1 MSRRGLY
8 ILHDASAGDAFHDS
22 AERYPPPRCH
32 PETRKQI
39 LDDLWEWSSSS
50 DPSRSVLWLYGP
62 AGAGKSAIAQ
72 SFCQNLERDGRL
84 WGSFFFKRGDTSRG
98 NAKRLFSTLAYQLAL
113 VENTTHS
120 DSTSVIAR
128 RVEENPSIL
137 DRSLSVQLQAL
148 IIEPYR
154 RCAGGVNLVIV
165 IDGLDECAVQA
176 VQQEILRAIGKCLH
190 GHTLHLRFFI
200 ASRPEPHIREI
211 LRSPCLE
218 RVHQPLNIRQSF
230 DDVEKYFVDEFTR
243 IHAEHHE
250 TMATVPTPWPSSNV
264 IFNLVQKSSG
274 YFIYASTVISFI
286 DDKNFR
292 PTDRLEVILGLAKP
306 ELGSPFA
313 ALDELYIQILSNVPA
328 RPHFLEIL
336 AVIAAGFFLEV
347 DHIEQLLGMKPGDL
361 RLTLRGL
368 HSVIKVPDLD
378 SECHNPLTVH
388 HASLGDFLRDP
399 ARSQLFYVSS
409 ESEDRTDLA
418 RHILK
423 AFSYMHD
430 DPALNRRRGPVA
442 W

>member
-1 MSRRGLY
+1 
-8 ILHDASAGDAFHDS
+8 
-22 AERYPPPRCH
+22 
-32 PETRKQI
+32 
-39 LDDLWEWSSSS
+39 
-50 DPSRSVLWLYGP
+50 
-62 AGAGKSAIAQ
+62 
-72 SFCQNLERDGRL
+72 
-84 WGSFFFKRGDTSRG
+84 
-98 NAKRLFSTLAYQLAL
+98 
-113 VENTTHS
+113 
-120 DSTSVIAR
+120 
-128 RVEENPSIL
+128 VEENPSIL

-409 ESEDRTDLA
+409 ESEHRTDLA